1 MNIHSIRR
9 WWPELIVLL
18 ALLPWARAVFHLPL
32 NDDAGYFLPLAR
44 EFLAGKIPYRDLFT
58 WHTPLGPWLFAPIA
72 GLRGAALQ
80 LAAPL
85 WMLGWVMLDVWLLGN
100 LMRKLGCENSMLRL
114 GQAFFLTMALV
125 AGGGWITL
133 EPVYL
138 SGLLW
143 AWNLSLQSGKRAWF
157 LAGLALG
164 LAFLVKQFALIGL
177 LMLLPMAVRSKR
189 STAFLAGWAL
199 PVLLV
204 LAALAVA
211 GVAVGGL
218 PELWFRPPGLGVYLG
233 KTLPWSSMV
242 WVGVP
247 GLLWL
252 GAGLVGKGNWQQ
264 SQWPAVAGL
273 AAATGLWL
281 WGGND
286 QYSLLWLAMV
296 LAFPLRSRWLAGALV
311 ALSLQ
316 VSVIWLTTHD
326 SERADQLLRA
336 DWIEARLRPGD
347 SYLIAGPAHQVQYAL
362 LDAKPPLPKEAG
374 YQVFTLLPA
383 SVQTNALQAATLVL
397 MPPEGGLP
405 DSLQTQL
412 VERMILSRWGL
423 YRL

>member
-18 ALLPWARAVFHLPL
+18 ALLPWAWAVFHLPL

-58 WHTPLGPWLFAPIA
+58 WHTPLGPWLFTPIA

-100 LMRKLGCENSMLRL
+100 LMRKLGSENSMLRL

-138 SGLLW
+138 SGMLW
-143 AWNLSLQSGKRAWF
+143 AWNLSLQPGKRAWL

-164 LAFLVKQFALIGL
+164 MAFLVKQFALMGL

-204 LAALAVA
+204 LAALAAA
-211 GVAVGGL
+211 GVSVGEL
-218 PELWFRPPGLGVYLG
+218 PELWFRPPGIGVYLD
-233 KTLPWSSMV
+233 KTLPWNSIV

-264 SQWPAVAGL
+264 RQWPAVAGL

-347 SYLIAGPAHQVQYAL
+347 RFLIAGPAHQVQYAL

-374 YQVFTLLPA
+374 YQVFPLLPV
-383 SVQTNALQAATLVL
+383 SVQTSALQAATLVL
-397 MPPEGGLP
+397 MPPGEGLP
-405 DSLQTQL
+405 DSLQTQP
-412 VERMILSRWGL
+412 VERMVLSRWGL